1 MSESCIYDIMGL
13 PEDILRRVLPKA
25 STRTVTR
32 LISAYP
38 RALGQTFL
46 HLLSTS
52 MSPVAL
58 EFLQDEIH
66 SSQVPSL
73 GQIRDA
79 EREIMKLIREE
90 HREPAGVC

>member
-1 MSESCIYDIMGL
+1 MGL
-13 PEDILRRVLPKA
+13 PEDVLKRVLPRA

-38 RALGQTFL
+38 RALGQTFIG
-46 HLLSTS
+46 LLSKS

-58 EFLQDEIH
+58 EFLNDEIH
-66 SSQVPSL
+66 SSQLPSL

-79 EREIMKLIREE
+79 EREIMKLIHEE
-90 HREPAGVC
+90 HKEPAGVC